1 VPSAE
6 LSQQA
11 PVANRLGALA
21 RALLARPEVGAVAGT
36 IAVFVFFAIVAGD
49 RGFLTRDALLNYSE
63 VAAEVGIL
71 ASAVALLMIAGEFDL
86 SVGSMIGFAGMA
98 FAIMVTEYGF
108 SLDVAFPVTLLLAG
122 AIGALNGYIVVRTK
136 LPAFIVTLAALF
148 ILRGLTIAVTGIV
161 TDRTQV
167 NGVTDAVE
175 GDLLLPL
182 LTGTV
187 LGAPIEVFWWLLLTA
202 VASVVL
208 WKTQFGNWIFAVGG
222 DETAA
227 RNVGVPIAR
236 VKIALF
242 VCTALAAGLAAV
254 LVSLSSGS
262 ADVLRGE
269 LKEFQAIAAAVIGG
283 TLLTGG
289 YGSPIGAAFGALI
302 FGMVS
307 QGIFFTGVEADWFQV
322 FLGAMLLGA
331 VVVNEYARRRIVTS
345 AER

>member
-1 VPSAE
+1 VRAV
-6 LSQQA
+6 LS
-11 PVANRLGALA
+11 
-21 RALLARPEVGAVAGT
+21 RPEVGAVVGT
-36 IAVFVFFAIVAGD
+36 VAVFVFFAIVAGD
-49 RGFLTRDALLNYSE
+49 RGFLTSDALLNYSE

-108 SLDVAFPVTLLLAG
+108 SLEAAFPVTLLLAG
-122 AIGALNGYIVVRTK
+122 LIGALNGVIVVRTK

-175 GDLLLPL
+175 GDFLLPI

-187 LGAPIEVFWWLLLTA
+187 LGAPIEVAWWLLLTV
-202 VASVVL
+202 VASLVL

-222 DETAA
+222 DEESA

-236 VKIALF
+236 VKITLF

-269 LKEFQAIAAAVIGG
+269 LKEFQAIAATVIGG

-331 VVVNEYARRRIVTS
+331 VMVNEYARRRIVAS
-345 AER
+345 AEH

>member
-1 VPSAE
+1 VASTDVKEA
-6 LSQQA
+6 A
-11 PVANRLGALA
+11 PASRRLPALA
-21 RALLARPEVGAVAGT
+21 RSLLQRPEVGAVAGT

-49 RGFLTRDALLNYSE
+49 RGFLTRDALLNYTE

-108 SLDVAFPVTLLLAG
+108 SLGAALPLTLLLAG
-122 AIGALNGYIVVRTK
+122 LIGALNGIIVVKTK

-148 ILRGLTIAVTGIV
+148 ILRGLTIAVTGII

-175 GDLLLPL
+175 GEFPLSL

-187 LGAPIEVFWWLLLTA
+187 LGAPIEVAWWLLLTV
-202 VASVVL
+202 VASFVL
-208 WKTQFGNWIFAVGG
+208 WRTRFGNWIYAVGG

-236 VKIALF
+236 VKITLF
-242 VCTALAAGLAAV
+242 VCTALAAALAAV
-254 LVSLSSGS
+254 LVALSSGS

-269 LKEFQAIAAAVIGG
+269 LKEFQAIAATVIGG

-289 YGSPIGAAFGALI
+289 YGSPVGAAFGALI

-322 FLGAMLLGA
+322 FLGAMLLAA
-331 VVVNEYARRRIVTS
+331 VMVNTYARHRIVAS